1 MVKLIPD
8 VLAPEIK
15 SNAEKRLFIEFRDHE
30 TDRKCVI
37 LHSLG
42 IAEHKNNIFGE
53 IDFVA
58 ISSEGILCLEV
69 KGGDVSRTSGVW
81 EFTNR
86 YGVRSQKNEGPFQQV
101 QGNMHSLRQ
110 YLVKRLGKRDPLVRC
125 QYACAVLMPDCCF
138 EASGTDIV
146 PEILFDAKKTWN
158 IDTVIDYSFTYWRKL
173 CLERHRFEGNRLT
186 DEEIDRLADLLR
198 GDFHFVSS
206 LKIMVDRTAKELC
219 ALTDEQ
225 YEILE
230 SLADNPRTL
239 VSGVAG
245 AGKTLIAAEQTRRA
259 YWEGKKVLYLCFN
272 HNIAKYV
279 ESVLE
284 KENVD
289 ITATTLHSLMMQICE
304 VEWSPEFDNAW
315 YSEELPKMFL
325 EHEAVSKYD
334 LLVIDEGQDLLKEC
348 YLPCIEKLL
357 HNGLHDG
364 NWAIY
369 YDPNQ
374 NIFSF
379 DSELKKTLEALKDR
393 SSVASWKLS
402 INCRNTKQ
410 IANANILVSNISEQ
424 GRTKV
429 TGPQAEYIS
438 YTDKNDERDKINGI
452 IRAMKDS
459 GVVGGDFVIL
469 SKYTLSNPKNGLGI
483 NGLDSDLGT
492 LKYKGQPWRAKKNE
506 VRFST
511 ISAFKGLDSKIVILA
526 DVDQF
531 ASADSR
537 LVNYV
542 AVSRACAKIYILY
555 DITVE
560 DERQEMIRSGTIHM
574 IGPI

>member
-1 MVKLIPD
+1 MKLIPD
-8 VLAPEIK
+8 ILAPEIK
-15 SNAEKRLFIEFRDHE
+15 SNAEKRLFIEFRDYE
-30 TDRKCVI
+30 SDRKCVV

-58 ISSEGILCLEV
+58 ISNEGVLCLEV
-69 KGGDVSRTSGVW
+69 KGGDVSRTGGVW

-138 EASGTDIV
+138 EASGTDII
-146 PEILFDAKKTWN
+146 PEILFDAKRPWS
-158 IDTVIDYSFTYWRKL
+158 IDMVIDDSFEYWRER
-173 CLERHRFEGNRLT
+173 CLELHGFEGDRLT
-186 DEEIDRLADLLR
+186 AEEIDRLADLLR

-206 LKIMVDRTAKELC
+206 LKVMVDRTAKELC
-219 ALTDEQ
+219 VLTDEQ

-245 AGKTLIAAEQTRRA
+245 AGKTLIAIEQVRRA
-259 YWEGKKVLYLCFN
+259 YWERKKVLYLCYN

-279 ESVLE
+279 ESVFK
-284 KENVD
+284 KENAEV
-289 ITATTLHSLMMQICE
+289 TAATLHSIMMHICE
-304 VEWSPEFDNAW
+304 VKWSSELDNSW

-325 EHEAVSKYD
+325 EQETVPEYD
-334 LLVIDEGQDLLKEC
+334 LIVVDEGQDLLKKC
-348 YLPCIEKLL
+348 YLPCIDKLL
-357 HNGLHDG
+357 HNGLKDG

-374 NIFSF
+374 NIFNSN
-379 DSELKKTLEALKDR
+379 SELNNTLGTLKVYSR
-393 SSVASWKLS
+393 SIASWKLS

-410 IANANILVSNISEQ
+410 IANANILISNISEQ

-429 TGPQAEYIS
+429 SGPQAEYIS
-438 YTDKNDERDKINGI
+438 YTDKDDERNKINGI
-452 IRAMKDS
+452 IRTLKDT
-459 GVVGGDFVIL
+459 GVVGSDFIIL
-469 SKYTLSNPKNGLGI
+469 SKYTLSNAKNGLGI
-483 NGLDSDLGT
+483 DGLDRDLGT
-492 LKYKGQPWRAKKNE
+492 LKNEGQPWRAKRNE

-531 ASADSR
+531 ADSDSR
-537 LVNYV
+537 LINYV

-555 DITVE
+555 DVAVE
-560 DERQEMIRSGTIHM
+560 KERQEMIRSGIIYM
-574 IGPI
+574 M